1 MFMKYLYK
9 SSKKYIY
16 EHYYI
21 QTYYIWWANCWT
33 ILLIKFL
40 DLIDILHNIVQSKTL
55 VFFFMIKIYFPT
67 SWYELKKIKKR
78 ERKLNLKGKKRDK
91 EKVCILMS
99 YFHYTKIDDVYICFF
114 FFFFENPCIYF
125 LWYIVSYIF
134 F

>member
-9 SSKKYIY
+9 SSKI
-16 EHYYI
+16 
-21 QTYYIWWANCWT
+21 YIWT
-33 ILLIKFL
+33 LLYSNL
-40 DLIDILHNIVQSKTL
+40 LHMMSKLLNHFTYKISWPHWYPPQYCSIQNIS
-55 VFFFMIKIYFPT
+55 FFFMIKIYFPT